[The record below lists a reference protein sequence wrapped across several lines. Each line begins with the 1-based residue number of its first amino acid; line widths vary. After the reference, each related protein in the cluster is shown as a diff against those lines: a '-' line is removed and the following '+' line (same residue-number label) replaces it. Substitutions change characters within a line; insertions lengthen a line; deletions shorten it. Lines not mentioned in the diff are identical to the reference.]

1 MNNLLNEIKQL
12 AQQGL
17 ENTIIAKDDK
27 NKDIFLNIMLKSEL
41 ALNKIPMKNI
51 YLSFLIHNSRLY
63 VLNFLS
69 IFYKCYTSLF
79 QLSSSFQ
86 ILLSPLAHS
95 MQYHSL

>member
-51 YLSFLIHNSRLY
+51 NP
-63 VLNFLS
+63 
-69 IFYKCYTSLF
+69 
-79 QLSSSFQ
+79 
-86 ILLSPLAHS
+86 LLSTNKEESSRTYEKIDDDIKMNISHS
-95 MQYHSL
+95 SYQYFYFLF